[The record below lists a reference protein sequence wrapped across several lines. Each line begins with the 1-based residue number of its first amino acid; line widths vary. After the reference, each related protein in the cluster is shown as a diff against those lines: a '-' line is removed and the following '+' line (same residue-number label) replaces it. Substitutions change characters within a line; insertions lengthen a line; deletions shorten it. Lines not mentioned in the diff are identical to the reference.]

1 MLRASRLFALVVLL
15 AAISGGCAHNLKEI
29 NPGPDLSRWTRAVDW
44 QAAGDETV
52 EVLSG
57 YLRVNTANPPG
68 NERAGALYLGAILER
83 EQIPYE
89 IIDLSAGR
97 ASLVA
102 RLKGSGSQPPL
113 CLLSHIDVATVD
125 ESEWPQGKGPW
136 SGTVDEDG
144 VIWGRGAIDMKGMGA
159 LELMTMVLL
168 KRLQVPLSRD
178 VILLAVA
185 DEEVGNRGMQQIVDD
200 HWGRI
205 GCSHLVNE
213 GGLGIKDIV
222 FEGQTVNAISVG
234 EKGVLWLK
242 MNVRGEGGHG
252 STPRPEMTTAKLIDL
267 VQRIRDRDVEP
278 NYHPAI
284 TELLARVGDHG
295 GGFKG
300 FVLKRPFL
308 VEWLAEGDLL
318 DGPRTRAALI
328 DTVHVTGL
336 DTGTHEPNVVPS
348 KASALLDCRLQPGT
362 SADDLLEHLKWLTGC
377 DPCVSFE
384 VIFSAPASVSPWDD
398 PLYEALARHA
408 VQGREDAVAGPAVSV
423 GFTDSLYARAKGTRA
438 YGFVPFALTR
448 DEVST
453 MHAPEERVSV
463 ENVHRGLRVLFSVV
477 LEVAAAPGLPD
488 VPPEGR

>member
-1 MLRASRLFALVVLL
+1 MLRAPRITLLLVL
-15 AAISGGCAHNLKEI
+15 AAAAAGCAHNLKELK
-29 NPGPDLSRWTRAVDW
+29 PGPDIGRWVKAMDW

-68 NERAGALYLGAILER
+68 NERAGALYLGAILEK

-89 IIDLSAGR
+89 IVDLAPGR
-97 ASLVA
+97 ASLIA

-125 ESEWPQGKGPW
+125 EAEWPDGKGPW

-144 VIWGRGAIDMKGMGA
+144 MIWGRGAIDMKGMGA
-159 LELMTMVLL
+159 LELMTMVWL
-168 KRLQVPLSRD
+168 KRLKVPLSRD

-185 DEEVGNRGMQQIVDD
+185 DEEVNNLGMQQIVDH

-242 MNVRGEGGHG
+242 MNVRGAGGHG
-252 STPRPEMTTAKLIDL
+252 STPRPELTTAKLMDL
-267 VQRIRDRDVEP
+267 VNRIRAREVEP
-278 NYHPAI
+278 NYHPAT
-284 TELLARVGDHG
+284 TELFARVGDHG

-300 FVLKRPFL
+300 FVLKRPSL
-308 VEWLAEGDLL
+308 VGWLAEGDLME
-318 DGPRTRAALI
+318 GARTRAALI
-328 DTVHVTGL
+328 DTIHVTGL
-336 DTGTHEPNVVPS
+336 ATGTHEPNVVPT

-362 SADDLLEHLKWLTGC
+362 TPEELIEHLEWLTGC
-377 DPCVSFE
+377 DPCVTFE

-398 PLYEALARHA
+398 PFYEALARHSTA
-408 VQGREDAVAGPAVSV
+408 DRGEAVAGPAVSV
-423 GFTDSLYARAKGTRA
+423 GFTDSLYARAKGVRA
-438 YGFVPFALTR
+438 YGFVPFELTQ
-448 DEVST
+448 DELST
-453 MHAPEERVSV
+453 MHAPEERISV
-463 ENVHRGLRVLFSVV
+463 ANVHRGLRVLFSAV

-488 VPPEGR
+488 VPEEGR